1 MATTQ
6 VFVELLI
13 IGMGTGIWLMLLL
26 AAILGYR
33 FDTGIPRADTWCVV
47 VVGGLAYVLGITVDR
62 LARNL
67 FKAVENRMG
76 RKRSHDVEASERK
89 ERYILVNSEPLARQI
104 HYNRSRLRICRAWT
118 LNIFLT
124 LVFFLIWN
132 LRVEVID
139 AGTCGGVIVVGCML
153 CALVAAAAWTLSGDC
168 EKNLLDSY
176 TFLKE
181 QKEGATKPAL

>member
-13 IGMGTGIWLMLLL
+13 IGMGAGIWLVLLL

-33 FDTGIPRADTWCVV
+33 FDTVIPKADTWCVV
-47 VVGGLAYVLGITVDR
+47 VLGGLAYVLGITVDR

-76 RKRSHDVEASERK
+76 RKRSHDAEASERR
-89 ERYILVNSEPLARQI
+89 ERYILTNSEALAGQI

-124 LVFFLIWN
+124 LVFFLFWN
-132 LRVEVID
+132 LRVGAIEP
-139 AGTCGGVIVVGCML
+139 GTCAAMIVVGCVL
-153 CALVAAAAWTLSGDC
+153 CALVATAAWTLSGDC
-168 EKNLLDSY
+168 EKNLVGSY

-181 QKEGATKPAL
+181 QKERMTEQPL